1 MSDKPSDERIIRVLE
16 YIRGCV
22 EHPEEHPEHWEDW
35 LRAGRRRFLLL
46 NIIYY
51 IQHVQGKEEGV
62 TKRDLEEFLA
72 VLYQVNREMFFNI
85 IKPWKSLEDTLKELL
100 EQRLIVQVSEG
111 AYLVNEGRIKSEEDL
126 IYWDSVKRVFDEV
139 NAQIGGDTQD
149 GEK

>member
-62 TKRDLEEFLA
+62 TKRDLERFLA
-72 VLYQVNREMFFNI
+72 ELYYIDREMFSNI
-85 IKPWKSLEDTLKELL
+85 IKPWKSLDDTLKELL

-111 AYLVNEGRIKSEEDL
+111 AYLVNEDRIQNEKDL
-126 IYWDSVKRVFDEV
+126 KYWEGIRKTLDEV
-139 NAQIGGDTQD
+139 GKRA
-149 GEK
+149 